1 MIICFSG
8 VPGAG
13 KSYDTVKKILDNLRL
28 GRTIYTNV
36 DGLDD
41 PVCREHIKLYTGL
54 DDYQLNTQLIFLT
67 PDKIVRFW
75 ESEKVNA
82 GTEFESERL
91 ICEKGSLIVIDEVHK
106 WFNCRDWQ
114 TEKNRKFAD
123 WASTH
128 RHSGYDVLLVTQDLE
143 KVDKQIRSLVEWTY
157 VYRKINFLGS
167 FVKNSY
173 ICYAYS
179 GDDTSGKPLANAK
192 RFYDKRVFA
201 CYQSHTTKDI
211 KELSIMT
218 HANILRH
225 PVFYSIPVMVVV
237 FIYFFSKSSLATG
250 DLFGAQ
256 KFVTDQQKRQQKQ
269 QAPQLPF
276 AAATEALKTGNPI
289 ASPSPSPVAVPSVS
303 APLPPLPV
311 ASVPTPVSTPYT
323 RYKIEG
329 YVDAG
334 GGLIVA
340 YVNGVKVKLPS
351 PAVKSFNLQTM
362 TVVAKTDEFGSPET
376 TGNAPSRP
384 SPGGA
389 LPGSDGL

>member
-13 KSYDTVKKILDNLRL
+13 KSYDTVKKILDNVKL

-128 RHSGYDVLLVTQDLE
+128 RHDGYDVLLVTQDLE
-143 KVDKQIRSLVEWTY
+143 KVDKQLRSLVEWTY

-167 FVKNSY
+167 LVKNSY

-192 RFYDKRVFA
+192 KFYDKRVFA
-201 CYQSHTTKDI
+201 CYQSHTSKDI

-225 PVFYSIPVMVVV
+225 PVFYSIPVMVLV
-237 FIYFFSKSSLATG
+237 FLYFFSKSSLATG

-256 KFVTDQQKRQQKQ
+256 KFISDQQQRQQKQ
-269 QAPQLPF
+269 QLPI
-276 AAATEALKTGNPI
+276 AAATQALKTGNPI
-289 ASPSPSPVAVPSVS
+289 ISPTAVPVV
-303 APLPPLPV
+303 PVPLPV
-311 ASVPTPVSTPYT
+311 SAVQIPISTPYS
-323 RYKIEG
+323 RYKMEG

-334 GGLIVA
+334 GGRIFA
-340 YVNGVKVKLPS
+340 FVNGVKTTLPS
-351 PAVKSFNLQTM
+351 PSIKSFNLQSM
-362 TVVAKTDEFGSPET
+362 TVVARTEVFGTPET
-376 TGNAPSRP
+376 TGNAPSRL
-384 SPGGA
+384 SPGGE
-389 LPGSDGL
+389 LPVSDGL

>member
-13 KSYDTVKKILDNLRL
+13 KSYDTVKKVLDNLKL

-36 DGLDD
+36 DGLDN

-75 ESEKVNA
+75 ETEKLNA

-91 ICEKGSLIVIDEVHK
+91 ICEKGALIVIDEVHK

-128 RHSGYDVLLVTQDLE
+128 RHDGYDVLLVTQDLD
-143 KVDKQIRSLVEWTY
+143 KVDKQLRSLVEWTY
-157 VYRKINFLGS
+157 VYRKVNFLGS

-192 RFYDKRVFA
+192 KFYDKRVFA
-201 CYQSHTTKDI
+201 CYQSHTSKDI
-211 KELSIMT
+211 KELQIMT

-237 FIYFFSKSSLATG
+237 FLYFFSKSSLATG

-256 KFVTDQQKRQQKQ
+256 KFVSEQQKRQQQ
-269 QAPQLPF
+269 QQMAPQLPI
-276 AAATEALKTGNPI
+276 AAATQALKTGSPI
-289 ASPSPSPVAVPSVS
+289 TSPPSPAVA
-303 APLPPLPV
+303 AP
-311 ASVPTPVSTPYT
+311 VPTPLPLVAMQTASATPYS

-334 GGLIVA
+334 GGRIVA
-340 YVNGVKVKLPS
+340 YVNGLKIRLPS
-351 PAVKSFNLQTM
+351 PHIKSFSLQTM
-362 TVVAKTDEFGSPET
+362 TVVAETEYFGVPES
-376 TGNAPSRP
+376 GDGPSRL